1 MRLEYWNLITCNRT
15 VVVSDGIEPIKDLKE
30 SRLGFEAS
38 APKAKSKSET
48 SNSRSDNADSRIGT
62 LQIHFRFAIKIES
75 GRDWDRIGEFSE
87 SPRKYVSERFGGD

>member
-1 MRLEYWNLITCNRT
+1 MEFNYLQSIQ
-15 VVVSDGIEPIKDLKE
+15 PIKEFKE
-30 SRLGFEAS
+30 SESEHSKSIVGFEAS